1 MNEQMT
7 YHVAIQR
14 KERVQ
19 HIINE
24 IGMGQIIKEKYIG
37 YGIGGQPGRYIC
49 ITDTGITIIK
59 TEDKLKIITMYV
71 TTQKELVQVYGG
83 TKKIPN
89 FLKKKVDHNQSLYT
103 KEGKTIWAK

>member
-24 IGMGQIIKEKYIG
+24 IGMGQIIKEKYI
-37 YGIGGQPGRYIC
+37 
-49 ITDTGITIIK
+49 TS
-59 TEDKLKIITMYV
+59 V
-71 TTQKELVQVYGG
+71 TQLVVLLFQY
-83 TKKIPN
+83 
-89 FLKKKVDHNQSLYT
+89 L
-103 KEGKTIWAK
+103 